1 MRILQSLAL
10 LALGFVSTFF
20 LIVETSSGARSSV
33 ESTLR
38 LDMAPSTWRSHALMV
53 DCDVF
58 LTGVARPL
66 IREGYFPDDLQ
77 RCAELAI
84 DATKGRPTQ
93 GYAWYVHAIAMSLD
107 GQDEVARQSLRRSQQ
122 ITPKESWLTPR
133 RLLWYPD
140 IFKPEDL
147 PLEAGFWSDARIALR
162 YQESRRVLAR
172 LYVLH
177 PVLRDGFDTALS
189 DTPGSK
195 ALLAEINQVLQE
207 GVK

>member
-1 MRILQSLAL
+1 
-10 LALGFVSTFF
+10 
-20 LIVETSSGARSSV
+20 
-33 ESTLR
+33 
-38 LDMAPSTWRSHALMV
+38 MV

-58 LTGVARPL
+58 LSGVAKPL

-77 RCAELAI
+77 SCSALAM

-107 GQDEVARQSLRRSQQ
+107 GQDEAARQSLRRSQQ
-122 ITPKESWLTPR
+122 ITPKESWLTSR

-140 IFKPEDL
+140 IFEPKDL

-195 ALLAEINQVLQE
+195 ALLAEINQVLRE
-207 GVK
+207 GKQ

>member
-1 MRILQSLAL
+1 MRILLSLAL
-10 LALGFVSTFF
+10 LALGLVSTFF

-33 ESTLR
+33 ENTLR
-38 LDMAPSTWRSHALMV
+38 LDIAPSTWRSHALMV
-53 DCDVF
+53 ECDVF
-58 LTGVARPL
+58 LSGVARPL
-66 IREGYFPDDLQ
+66 IREGYFPEDLQ
-77 RCAELAI
+77 RCAELAM
-84 DATKGRPTQ
+84 DAAKGRPTQ
-93 GYAWYVHAIAMSLD
+93 GYAWYVHASAMSLD
-107 GQDEVARQSLRRSQQ
+107 GQDEAARQSLRRSQQ
-122 ITPKESWLTPR
+122 ITPKESWLTSR

-140 IFKPEDL
+140 IFEPKDL

-195 ALLAEINQVLQE
+195 ALLAEINQVLREDVQ
-207 GVK
+207 